1 MAVRGLRLQHR
12 IVIPFAIVALIATA
26 AAALVALSVTSR
38 ALQARL
44 QAQLLSAAAVISRS
58 DLALNPA
65 ILRNLQEV
73 IDAHIVTFANDG
85 EVAASTAEGHP
96 ELTAAARHAVTVAA
110 EGARNGGTVV
120 STDCGMPCL
129 VAVRSVQ
136 GRPGYTVALLAETS
150 ALTSATRAVARTI
163 ILVAAASGLVMVL
176 VSQAVVRRVTAPLDR
191 LVRFVRE
198 LSPSTQRQ
206 RTEVGENEVGALA
219 QAFNDMLD
227 RLDKSQEAL
236 VRSEKLALAGFIAAR
251 VAHDIRNP
259 LSSIKMQTQLLRA
272 RLGADPDD
280 DATLTAVLH
289 DIDQVE
295 SVIRDLLELARP
307 GELQRESLSINTVLQ
322 DALRQLAAQFKHRKI
337 GVNLQLAD
345 DLPLV
350 SLDRK
355 RFKQVLLN
363 VLVNAS
369 EAMPTGGTVTVA
381 SRLDGPAELQVEIC
395 DDGIGVDPAALER
408 VFDPFVSTKRDGVGL
423 GLVNAKAVVG
433 AHGGRICLA
442 TRQPR
447 GTCATIWIPVPPA
460 DRLANNQSSTTA
472 HG

>member
-1 MAVRGLRLQHR
+1 MRGLRLQHR
-12 IVIPFAIVALIATA
+12 IVIPFAIVAFVATA
-26 AAALVALSVTSR
+26 AAALVALSVTSG
-38 ALQARL
+38 ALRARL

-73 IDAHIVTFANDG
+73 IDAHIVTFASDG
-85 EVAASTAEGHP
+85 QIAATTAEGHP
-96 ELTAAARHAVTVAA
+96 ELAAAAMRAVTAAA
-110 EGARNGGTVV
+110 EEARNGGTVLPM
-120 STDCGMPCL
+120 DCGQPCL

-163 ILVAAASGLVMVL
+163 LLVAAASGLVMVL

-191 LVRFVRE
+191 LVSFARE
-198 LSPSTQRQ
+198 LSPSARRQ

-227 RLDKSQEAL
+227 RLDKSQDAL

-259 LSSIKMQTQLLRA
+259 LSSIKMQTQLLRG
-272 RLGADPDD
+272 RLGSDPDD

-307 GELQRESLSINTVLQ
+307 GELQRERLSINMVIH

-337 GVNLQLAD
+337 AVDLQLSD
-345 DLPLV
+345 ELPLV
-350 SLDRK
+350 SLDQK

-369 EAMPTGGTVTVA
+369 EAMATGGVISVT
-381 SRLDGPAELQVEIC
+381 SRLDGPSELQVEIC
-395 DDGIGVDPAALER
+395 DDGIGVDATTLDR

-423 GLVNAKAVVG
+423 GLVNAKAVVD
-433 AHGGRICLA
+433 AHGGRIRLA
-442 TRQPR
+442 ARHPK
-447 GTCATIWIPVPPA
+447 GTCATIWIPLPA
-460 DRLANNQSSTTA
+460 SGPDGTEAIQSSATS

>member
-1 MAVRGLRLQHR
+1 VRGLRLQHR
-12 IVIPFAIVALIATA
+12 IVIPFAIVAFVATA
-26 AAALVALSVTSR
+26 AAALVALSVTSD

-73 IDAHIVTFANDG
+73 IDAHIVTFAGDG
-85 EVAASTAEGHP
+85 EIAASTADSHP
-96 ELTAAARHAVTVAA
+96 ELTAAARQAVTTAA

-120 STDCGMPCL
+120 PMDCGMPCL

-163 ILVAAASGLVMVL
+163 LLVAAASGLVMVL

-198 LSPSTQRQ
+198 LSPSARRQ
-206 RTEVGENEVGALA
+206 RAEVGENEIGALA

-236 VRSEKLALAGFIAAR
+236 LRSEKLALAGFIAAR

-272 RLGADPDD
+272 RLGSDPDD
-280 DATLTAVLH
+280 DATLTAVLR

-307 GELQRESLSINTVLQ
+307 GELQRELISMNAVL
-322 DALRQLAAQFKHRKI
+322 DEALRQLAAQFKHRKI
-337 GVNLQLAD
+337 AVEVRLSD

-350 SLDRK
+350 SLDHK

-369 EAMPTGGTVTVA
+369 EAMPTGGIVTVT
-381 SRLDGPAELQVEIC
+381 SQLDGPAELRVQIC
-395 DDGIGVDPAALER
+395 DDGIGVDAATLER

-423 GLVNAKAVVG
+423 GLVNAKAVVD
-433 AHGGRICLA
+433 AHGGRISLA
-442 TRQPR
+442 PRHPR
-447 GTCATIWIPVPPA
+447 GTCATIWMPVPAPDELGA
-460 DRLANNQSSTTA
+460 HQSSTTS